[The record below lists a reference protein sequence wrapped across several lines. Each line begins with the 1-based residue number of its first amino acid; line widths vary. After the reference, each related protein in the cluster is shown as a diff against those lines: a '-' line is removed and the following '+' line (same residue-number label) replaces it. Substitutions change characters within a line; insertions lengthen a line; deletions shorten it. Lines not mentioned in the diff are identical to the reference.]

1 MSAQSHP
8 PAAAPTLAALRQA
21 RASREAMVRRLL
33 PLGLIAPTLVILG
46 ASRAHPG
53 LGLHGTSLGISIAL
67 AGFVLGALGAFA
79 ILALRAIPTE
89 LSIPMLALLMASSA
103 ALVWLEPTGS
113 GGSGVLGLLIT
124 VAVAARMVPGRQSIV
139 LMTGAVV
146 LLIGADIAGRHVN
159 RTGSLTFL
167 VTVLPFAVIY
177 ILLLFGR
184 RIRQQEEQ
192 AEQLLIELEETRGA
206 ELRAAALAERQRVAR
221 DMHDVLAHSLSGLVL
236 QLEGAR
242 MLALSD
248 PSDARLAGTIDRA
261 HQLAK
266 SGLDEARR
274 AIGMLRGDELPGPA
288 RLAALAR
295 AFQLDT
301 GVPCRFTEAGKRRD
315 LDSAVRLALYRVTQ
329 EALTN
334 IRKHACPERVAVS
347 LEYLP
352 DEVRLTVE
360 DFAAHADG
368 SPPASAAAD
377 SPATTLTGGGY
388 GLTGM
393 RERAAL
399 LGGTLT
405 AAPTARGF
413 QVRLRVPA

>member
-1 MSAQSHP
+1 
-8 PAAAPTLAALRQA
+8 
-21 RASREAMVRRLL
+21 MVRRLL
-33 PLGLIAPTLVILG
+33 PLGLIAPALVIIG

-53 LGLHGTSLGISIAL
+53 LGLHGTPLGISIAL
-67 AGFVLGALGAFA
+67 GGFVLGALGAFG
-79 ILALRAIPTE
+79 ILTLRAIPTE

-103 ALVWLEPTGS
+103 TLVWLEPTGS

-167 VTVLPFAVIY
+167 ATVLPFAVIY

-242 MLALSD
+242 MLVHSD
-248 PSDARLAGTIDRA
+248 PSDARLAGTIGRA

-274 AIGMLRGDELPGPA
+274 AIGMLRDDELPGPA

-295 AFQLDT
+295 AFELDT
-301 GVPCRFTEAGKRRD
+301 GVPCRFTEAGKPAD
-315 LDSAVRLALYRVTQ
+315 LDPAVRLALYRVTQ

-334 IRKHACPERVAVS
+334 IRKHACPERVGVS

-360 DFAAHADG
+360 DFTAHADR
-368 SPPASAAAD
+368 SPPASATAD
-377 SPATTLTGGGY
+377 APSTTLTGGGY

-393 RERAAL
+393 RERAEL

-405 AAPTARGF
+405 AGPTARGF
-413 QVRLRVPA
+413 LVRLRVPT